1 MCVQGEMFV
10 PSLTSHKSVFP
21 LWEWNHNFGNNEF
34 LLVSSPIRRTWSG
47 PELEMSLN
55 TRRTTISLPG
65 SQICMRGTNIST
77 QTGSRNHSY
86 YSLSCPPLSGLLSPG
101 CTTMRM

>member
-86 YSLSCPPLSGLLSPG
+86 YSLSCPLSGLLSPG